1 MIESDRK
8 ILLSLKTYFVVLKVL
23 IKCGHNN
30 KSNRIS
36 FELKLIAP
44 HLSPFIVFFLIAIM
58 TTIQLLNKDGST
70 SSFEYIKRRCFNLGC
85 HYIQSAPKTVSLIQ
99 CTGKCGITFCSTD
112 CRHEHNENGH
122 KFACANVKAA
132 NERNRNGTVCP
143 KKKLEEKEEKYRI
156 ELKKCSELPEFLLKT
171 QLMAFHQ
178 EVSIDGICKKKE
190 LVASLAQA
198 RAERWIEAM
207 YDRKTM
213 TQIEANEAIAWNT
226 LLPSV
231 FYKGESFDRRFR
243 VGQRVLC
250 NNRDS
255 TPGTIVSCIFDPS
268 FGQKH
273 DSELFPYEIET
284 DEGIYMNA
292 PLDHDALI
300 RRAEGSHVIRTEI
313 FTDMDLIDK
322 VKRELDSGFQY
333 CIAARK
339 LYGKNATSSPKLNK
353 RRCSF
358 CGVKANR
365 ILRVCSVCH
374 TAAYCNSKCQKRHWK
389 DHKEACKGVQK
400 EKAKFLEAHPTA
412 EKTKEGRKYIK
423 AQSIAT
429 MRYNTLQTFFMNQ
442 CGLVFGGAHV
452 LRNML
457 LSAVEH
463 SLKDDREDALR
474 TLATEVED
482 GIFALLGQ
490 CVFTSDNLL
499 RLLAGVVH
507 FYSIDR
513 EIAAWCVAGVDL
525 FFQVSF
531 NRPLVPEVSEMD
543 LTF

>member
-1 MIESDRK
+1 MS
-8 ILLSLKTYFVVLKVL
+8 
-23 IKCGHNN
+23 
-30 KSNRIS
+30 
-36 FELKLIAP
+36 
-44 HLSPFIVFFLIAIM
+44 
-58 TTIQLLNKDGST
+58 
-70 SSFEYIKRRCFNLGC
+70 
-85 HYIQSAPKTVSLIQ
+85 
-99 CTGKCGITFCSTD
+99 
-112 CRHEHNENGH
+112 
-122 KFACANVKAA
+122 
-132 NERNRNGTVCP
+132 
-143 KKKLEEKEEKYRI
+143 KEEAGREGGKYRI
-156 ELKKCSELPEFLLKT
+156 ELKKCSELPESLLKI

-178 EVSIDGICKKKE
+178 EVSMDGICKKKE

-250 NNRDS
+250 NNRES

-322 VKRELDSGFQY
+322 VKSELDSGFQY

-358 CGVKANR
+358 CGVKTNR
-365 ILRVCSVCH
+365 ILCVCSVCH

-389 DHKEACKGVQK
+389 DHKEACKGIQEV
-400 EKAKFLEAHPTA
+400 KAKFLEAHPTA

-452 LRNML
+452 LRNVL
-457 LSAVEH
+457 
-463 SLKDDREDALR
+463 
-474 TLATEVED
+474 
-482 GIFALLGQ
+482 
-490 CVFTSDNLL
+490 
-499 RLLAGVVH
+499 
-507 FYSIDR
+507 
-513 EIAAWCVAGVDL
+513 
-525 FFQVSF
+525 
-531 NRPLVPEVSEMD
+531 
-543 LTF
+543 